1 VRASLGVHVPY
12 AAFPHPDLTHS
23 LGIQASINAR
33 VGKAHCP
40 VSVSRTEGIRSFVRQ
55 WLRSNLEPC
64 SIDEDLSF
72 ETWLSKTN
80 YNEQRQRQLRE
91 AHLLMLQDGLDPD
104 HRKVTRV
111 NCFIKDESYASY
123 KHCRSIL
130 ARSDYFKT
138 YVGPWFKII
147 ERELFSKDFFI
158 KKIPVAD
165 RPKYMEDYF
174 GDVTGSEVDDH
185 SDRERIINTDYTSF
199 EGSFLPEFM
208 KAVEMQLYEYM
219 VGHLPGGLEFIRVIR
234 SVLLGK
240 NRLYFKSDDFLSFE
254 ILARRMSGEMNTS
267 LGNSFSNLMIY
278 LYNLHLMGKTGKCLV
293 EGDDLIGTYCGPK
306 IPVEFYSELGF
317 TVKVI
322 YLRTVNLAS
331 FCGQIYDRETF
342 TVIADPTKVM
352 LNFGWC
358 GFRYKDS
365 KPKKRMEL
373 IRAKA
378 LSMLATYP
386 GCPILYAMAQCYV
399 RLTEKYHYMLDAS
412 LSWFEKAMKSNLIKD
427 ALTGKYDNYQVSMS
441 SRLLMEEVY
450 GYSIAEQESL
460 ERYFVSLKEIC
471 PLEHPVLLSHVSKVQ
486 LDYARDYVTADI
498 GCGFFMPTCQGA
510 LTKVLI

>member
-1 VRASLGVHVPY
+1 VQVPY
-12 AAFPHPDLTHS
+12 AAFPHPDFNDTM
-23 LGIQASINAR
+23 GIKASINAR
-33 VGKAHCP
+33 VGKSHSP
-40 VSVSRTEGIRSFVRQ
+40 VSVSRTEGIRSFVWQ

-64 SIDEDLSF
+64 QIDEDLSF
-72 ETWLSKTN
+72 ETWLLNTN
-80 YNEQRQRQLRE
+80 YNDQRRQQLRE
-91 AHLLMLQDGLDPD
+91 AHLTMLQDGLPPD
-104 HRKVTRV
+104 DRKVTRV
-111 NCFIKDESYASY
+111 NCFIKDESYPSY
-123 KHCRSIL
+123 KHYRSIL

-138 YVGPWFKII
+138 YVGPWFKVI
-147 ERELFSKDFFI
+147 ERALFVKEYFI

-174 GDVTGSEVDDH
+174 GEIVGSEVDND
-185 SDRERIINTDYTSF
+185 SDRDRIINTDYTSF

-208 KAVEMQLYEYM
+208 KAVEMQLYVYM
-219 VGHLPGGLEFIRVIR
+219 VGHLPGGLEFIRVIKK
-234 SVLLGK
+234 VLLGT
-240 NRLYFKSDDFLSFE
+240 NRLYFKSDDHLMFE
-254 ILARRMSGEMNTS
+254 VLARRMSGEMNTS

-278 LYNLHLMGKTGKCLV
+278 LYNLHLMGKRGKCLV

-306 IPVEFYSELGF
+306 IPEHYYSELGF
-317 TVKVI
+317 TVKII

-331 FCGQIYDRETF
+331 FCGQIYDKETF

-365 KPKKRMEL
+365 KLKKRMEL

-386 GCPILYAMAQCYV
+386 GCPILYVMALCYV
-399 RLTEKYHYMLDAS
+399 RLTNQYHYMLDAS
-412 LSWFEKAMKSNLIKD
+412 LSWYEKAIKSSQIKE
-427 ALTGKYDNYQVSMS
+427 ALTGKYDNYEISLS

-471 PLEHPVLLSHVSKVQ
+471 PLWHPVLLAHVSKVH

-498 GCGFFMPTCQGA
+498 GGGFFLPTCQGA
-510 LTKVLI
+510 ITKVLI